1 MTKEETADIKK
12 RWYEANRALILE
24 KKREYYKA
32 NKDKRLAYKATL
44 KDDFY
49 TLYYLKEEHYI
60 GVTNQSRFRLLN
72 HKKNGKH
79 ILDYEVISLFKTK
92 KEALAVER
100 YMHSIGY
107 NGAINLRLNP
117 II

>member
-1 MTKEETADIKK
+1 M
-12 RWYEANRALILE
+12 NREE
-24 KKREYYKA
+24 KKIYMKSYNKTYKLA
-32 NKDKRLAYKATL
+32 NKKKLAEKQLIYREGL
-44 KDDFY
+44 KDNHY

>member
-1 MTKEETADIKK
+1 MTKEETADRKK

-49 TLYYLKEEHYI
+49 TLYYLKEEHYVGI
-60 GVTNQSRFRLLN
+60 TNQPKIRIPIHST
-72 HKKNGKH
+72 KGKH
-79 ILDYEVISLFKTK
+79 ILDYEVITTFKTK
-92 KEALAVER
+92 SEALGVEA

-107 NGAINLRLNP
+107 NGINKHYKR
-117 II
+117 